1 MSTSA
6 ASSLGNEP
14 WVFTRLRNS
23 SGFEPAGTQAA
34 TASFKADHKRIVTV
48 TETFNDRYWSASREP
63 QRSMTSR
70 GYDPRQS
77 PGYKRVV
84 SCKDSSH
91 GTDVLAVSEHGAP
104 GRRPNTSTRTSSE
117 LQQEL
122 PEMPE
127 MGLTVGHALETAL
140 ETGVKTQAREPV
152 GGFYNFER
160 PHHGYRVRG
169 RTPATIIHGAIAAA
183 R

>member
-1 MSTSA
+1 M
-6 ASSLGNEP
+6 NP
-14 WVFTRLRNS
+14 VR
-23 SGFEPAGTQAA
+23 
-34 TASFKADHKRIVTV
+34 
-48 TETFNDRYWSASREP
+48 
-63 QRSMTSR
+63 SR
-70 GYDPRQS
+70 GTFTPAAQHTDFLRS
-77 PGYKRVV
+77 PGRHTVRADMD
-84 SCKDSSH
+84 KDHRRWPAVRARQRGGSSDNTVGGEPCRLLNFPH
-91 GTDVLAVSEHGAP
+91 CPDRHRPDLAARSAC
-104 GRRPNTSTRTSSE
+104 RRSIAEPFW

>member
-1 MSTSA
+1 
-6 ASSLGNEP
+6 
-14 WVFTRLRNS
+14 
-23 SGFEPAGTQAA
+23 
-34 TASFKADHKRIVTV
+34 
-48 TETFNDRYWSASREP
+48 
-63 QRSMTSR
+63 MTSR
-70 GYDPRQS
+70 GYAPRQS
-77 PGYKRVV
+77 PGLGYKRVV

-91 GTDVLAVSEHGAP
+91 GTDGLAVSEHGAP